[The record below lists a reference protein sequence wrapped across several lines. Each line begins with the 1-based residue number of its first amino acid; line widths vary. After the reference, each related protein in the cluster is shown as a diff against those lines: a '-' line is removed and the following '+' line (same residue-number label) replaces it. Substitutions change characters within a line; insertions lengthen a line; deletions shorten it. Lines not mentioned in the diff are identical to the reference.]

1 MRGDGVLAGWSGG
14 AAGLRR
20 VLDGLAE
27 AFRTRRAARPAAGR
41 AGASRTPS
49 LPRSRVG
56 VGLEARLAV
65 RSGVRLEDF
74 LRYRLARYAARLP
87 VPLETLPVVVDV
99 EGGEPVVRARPQPS
113 PALGPSP
120 GGSRGAEPRWVRTL
134 VEREGAGA
142 LRELRDAEAALDALA
157 ARSAAARERIEAATR
172 ALAEDLAQGT
182 ITAPVEIEAT
192 AEQLGRPPVPPPFA
206 ILALRAGALALLL
219 AETWRLAR
227 PVLAAAGLSVD
238 DLPAALHRAPLAA
251 GLSLAFAGGAAVA
264 VLALLGVAVRRALE
278 LAEGASAGRRGAL
291 VALGAAGSGGLAAA
305 IAASGAAPGRWTEAV
320 LLLVVPLAA
329 VACLREASRRDAARD
344 AAEAAALEW
353 DRARTRDMV
362 ERGRRAGVVVEAEAA
377 LARVEA
383 EREEVRRRLR
393 ALERRA
399 VEADEATERAAR
411 AEAQR
416 LERLSEALAGA
427 LELDRYAYLR
437 RATAGARGAVERP
450 AARPILL
457 ERAAER
463 LEVAG

>member
-1 MRGDGVLAGWSGG
+1 MRGAGVIAGWGGG

-20 VLDGLAE
+20 LLDGLGDAV
-27 AFRTRRAARPAAGR
+27 RSLRPVRIGAGR
-41 AGASRTPS
+41 PPPARAPR
-49 LPRSRVG
+49 LPRSRLG
-56 VGLEARLAV
+56 VALEARLAV

-87 VPLETLPVVVDV
+87 VPLEALPVSVDV
-99 EGGEPVVRARPQPS
+99 DGGEPVVRARPQAS
-113 PALGPSP
+113 TALGPTPSGR
-120 GGSRGAEPRWVRTL
+120 GGEPRWVRTL
-134 VEREGAGA
+134 VQREGAGA
-142 LRELRDAEAALDALA
+142 LREIRDAEAALDALA
-157 ARSAAARERIEAATR
+157 ERSAAARDRIEAAAR
-172 ALAEDLAQGT
+172 ALAEDLARGA

-192 AEQLGRPPVPPPFA
+192 AEQLGRPPVPPPFPVM
-206 ILALRAGALALLL
+206 ALRGAALALLL

-227 PVLAAAGLSVD
+227 PVLGAAGLSVD
-238 DLPAALHRAPLAA
+238 DLPGALQRAPLAA
-251 GLSLAFAGGAAVA
+251 GLSLAFAAGAAGA
-264 VLALLGVAVRRALE
+264 VLALLGVAVRRGLE
-278 LAEGASAGRRGAL
+278 VADGAAAARRGFLLA
-291 VALGAAGSGGLAAA
+291 VGAAGAAALAAA
-305 IAASGAAPGRWTEAV
+305 VAASGAAPGRWTEAV
-320 LLLVVPLAA
+320 LLLAVPLAA
-329 VACLREASRRDAARD
+329 VACLREASRRAAERD

-353 DRARTRDMV
+353 DRERTRDMV
-362 ERGRRAGVVVEAEAA
+362 ERGRRAGVVAEAEAA

-399 VEADEATERAAR
+399 VEVDEADERAAR
-411 AEAQR
+411 AEARR

-437 RATAGARGAVERP
+437 RATAGARGAAERP